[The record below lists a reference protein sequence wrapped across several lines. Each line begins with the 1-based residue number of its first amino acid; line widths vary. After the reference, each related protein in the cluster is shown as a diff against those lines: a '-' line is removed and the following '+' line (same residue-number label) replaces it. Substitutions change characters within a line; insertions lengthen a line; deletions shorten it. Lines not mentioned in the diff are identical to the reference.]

1 MSVVQMA
8 PQRPPAVAKTGLFTR
23 LLALLISASLAFT
36 PSALAQPRG
45 ISLIRDAEIER
56 VLRSYIDPIVT
67 AAGLSPSSV
76 KLYLVNDDA
85 LNAFVAGGQNI
96 FINTGMIMTLETPN
110 QLKGVIAHETGHI
123 AGGHLVRGPEAYEKV
138 QTPMFV
144 TMLLGVAAFAAGA
157 PDLGAALLM
166 GSTQVAQRQIL
177 AYSRTQ
183 ESAADQAGVAYMTT
197 IKQSPQGMLEVFE
210 KFADQEILSGRKLDP
225 YARSHPLSRER
236 VAALTDLS
244 ERSPYREVKD
254 SAAEQ
259 LAYDLMKG
267 KLRGFLERGDV
278 TLRRYPLKDK
288 SMPAR
293 YARAVAYFRGADL
306 DRAMIEIDALLA
318 ERPDY
323 PYFWEL
329 KGQVYVESSRPKE
342 GIAPYRKAA
351 ALAPGEPLIQA
362 SLGAALVATED
373 ANNLK
378 EAVSVLRATLHKE
391 PANAMAWY
399 HLASAYER
407 LGQEGQAQLATAERY
422 FAIGGMKQAVQFAG
436 RALPKLK
443 ESTPEWLRARDIMT
457 SGKDGADQ
465 EIEKEKEQEPRPKP
479 NIPEQ
484 SRRVPLFSF

>member
-1 MSVVQMA
+1 MGRNVTAFLRLPS
-8 PQRPPAVAKTGLFTR
+8 PLRLPASLAA
-23 LLALLISASLAFT
+23 LLALLCLA
-36 PSALAQPRG
+36 ALQPAVAQPRG

-56 VLRSYIDPIVT
+56 VLRGYIDPIVT

-76 KLYLVNDDA
+76 SLYIVNDES

-123 AGGHLVRGPEAYEKV
+123 SGGHLVRGPEAYSKA

-166 GSTQVAQRQIL
+166 GSQQVAQRQIL

-183 ESAADQAGVAYMTT
+183 ESAADQAGVTYMNA
-197 IKQSPQGMLEVFE
+197 IKESPQGMLEVFE

-225 YARSHPLSRER
+225 YVRSHPLSRER
-236 VAALTDLS
+236 VAALTDLNQ
-244 ERSPYREVKD
+244 RSPYRDVKD
-254 SAAEQ
+254 SEAQQ
-259 LAYDLMKG
+259 LAYDLMKA
-267 KLRGFLERGDV
+267 KLRGFIERGDV

-306 DRAMIEIDALLA
+306 DRALVEIDALIK

-323 PYFWEL
+323 AYFWEL
-329 KGQVYVESSRPKE
+329 KGQIYVESARPKD

-351 ALAPGEPLIQA
+351 ALAPKEPLIQA

-373 ANNLK
+373 S
-378 EAVSVLRATLHKE
+378 SVLDEAIKVLRGTLVDE
-391 PANAMAWY
+391 PENAMAWY
-399 HLASAYER
+399 HLATAYER
-407 LGQEGQAQLATAERY
+407 KGDEGRAQLATAERY
-422 FAIGGMKQAVQFAG
+422 FAIGAKKQAVQFAG
-436 RALPKLK
+436 RSLTRLK
-443 ESTPEWLRARDIMT
+443 EGTVDWQRARDIIS
-457 SGKDGADQ
+457 SGKDDAEEEERRERKQ
-465 EIEKEKEQEPRPKP
+465 LPRPGLA
-479 NIPEQ
+479 PEE
-484 SRRVPLFSF
+484 RFNFKLL